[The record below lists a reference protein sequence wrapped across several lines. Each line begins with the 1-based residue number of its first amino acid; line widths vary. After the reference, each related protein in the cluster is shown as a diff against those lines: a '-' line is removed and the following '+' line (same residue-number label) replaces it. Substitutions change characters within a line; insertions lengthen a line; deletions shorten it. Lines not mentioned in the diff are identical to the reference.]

1 VTFQVI
7 VDGVVKAET
16 PVIKPGQAQA
26 MRVDVTGAKEVVL
39 RVGNGG
45 DGYSCDHAAWGLAR
59 FIDSG
64 AKDPL

>member
-1 VTFQVI
+1 
-7 VDGVVKAET
+7 
-16 PVIKPGQAQA
+16 
-26 MRVDVTGAKEVVL
+26 VL